1 MQRALNRAAYG
12 ISIAIASLAMRYPS
26 TFAQTVP
33 NTAGQSQIVEGK
45 RALAAKQFGEA
56 KNIFAV
62 AAKLHP
68 DDLEASLGL
77 ADAELGL
84 HQYEAAELGYRKVV
98 EAQPE
103 LWQAHKNLVIVEAA
117 LGRWQE
123 FDRERALLRMAR
135 QRGAPGISTRESDVI
150 DGFTVHG
157 QRWIV
162 REYFE
167 PAGRSL
173 TRYNF
178 ENFSPN
184 GKAQEYISLESNE
197 AANVVVPGGSVKIGD
212 AKPPTTT
219 GPDFA
224 LNWYNGKGHGTIAHY
239 GHHEP
244 DYERVRADLLKW
256 LHEQK

>member
-1 MQRALNRAAYG
+1 MQRALHRLAFVT
-12 ISIAIASLAMRYPS
+12 SIAIASLMMHHPS
-26 TFAQTVP
+26 ALAQTAP
-33 NTAGQSQIVEGK
+33 NSGQSQIVAGK
-45 RALAAKQFGEA
+45 RALAARQFGEA
-56 KNIFAV
+56 KNIFAAV
-62 AAKLHP
+62 AKLHP

-123 FDRERALLRMAR
+123 FDRERALLRLAR
-135 QRGAPGISTRESDVI
+135 QRGASGISARESDVI
-150 DGFTVHG
+150 DGFTIHG

-178 ENFSPN
+178 ENFSSN

-212 AKPPTTT
+212 AKPPTAS

-244 DYERVRADLLKW
+244 DYERVRTDLLKW